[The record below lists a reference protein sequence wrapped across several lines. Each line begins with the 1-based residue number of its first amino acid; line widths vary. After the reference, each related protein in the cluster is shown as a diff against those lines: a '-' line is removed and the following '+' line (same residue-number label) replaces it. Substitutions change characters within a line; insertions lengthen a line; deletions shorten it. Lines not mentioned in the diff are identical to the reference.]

1 LVDIAADAVCRGVV
15 VTGTALISAALA
27 VAACFVALG
36 GGPVRDRLA
45 TVAARR
51 VARSAHDYG
60 LLGSAVGHESPV
72 DAALAER
79 ATQQRT
85 ARLQVVA
92 CLVAAVAIFLLIGG
106 VMGALL
112 AVGVAVAGPRIL
124 RRLEPGDNRRRRV
137 QIEVSAAMVADL
149 LAACLASGASTPAAT
164 SATASA
170 IGGPSAELL
179 NQCVAQFELGADHRR
194 VWAPLMAEPALAPIA
209 RAILRSAET
218 GAPLTSTLLR
228 VGDDLRS
235 TRKAHL
241 DQAAQAVGVKAV
253 GPLGLCFL
261 PAFMLLGVVP
271 LIASL
276 IANGLE

>member
-1 LVDIAADAVCRGVV
+1 M
-15 VTGTALISAALA
+15 TGATLMSAALA

-36 GGPVRDRLA
+36 GGPVRDRLSL
-45 TVAARR
+45 VSARR
-51 VARSAHDYG
+51 AMSAANGDG
-60 LLGSAVGHESPV
+60 LLGI
-72 DAALAER
+72 AAGDLVPIDTA
-79 ATQQRT
+79 ADTHAAQQRT
-85 ARLQVVA
+85 ARRQVVA
-92 CLVAAVAIFLLIGG
+92 CLVVAAAIFSLIGG
-106 VMGALL
+106 VIGVVL
-112 AVGVAVAGPRIL
+112 AVGAAVAGPRIL
-124 RRLEPGDNRRRRV
+124 RRLEPGDRRRRRV

-164 SATASA
+164 AATASA
-170 IGGPSAELL
+170 VGGPSAELL
-179 NQCVAQFELGADHRR
+179 NECVAQFELGADHRR

-235 TRKAHL
+235 TRKAQL

-276 IANGLE
+276 ISNGLE